1 MDVQAPLG
9 TEDILPEQAA
19 VWQRVEG
26 TARAVFAR
34 YGYGE
39 IRTPIFESTRLFV
52 RSIGETTDIVEKEMY
67 TLGEGDDSLTLRPE
81 ATAPVVRAYLQHNLH
96 KIRAFQKL
104 YYIGPMFRHERPQAG
119 RKRQFHQIGV
129 EAMGATDPLL
139 DAEVIAVMAGDAQM
153 DPGDLPDVLRPITS
167 GTADY
172 AKGNR
177 LLVDD
182 VRRQMPGYRF
192 YGNAVLTILTKFA
205 TGYYHVIDPQCG
217 YTAISARAL
226 RAIHIDEMTKGYG
239 YNADILTRLNILNF
253 RVADVAVRPV
263 YGEAVSG
270 IKLRR
275 YVPRVSWL
283 LSKLFFKRLKEKYL
297 IRDFHPVVL
306 FYLAAMVL
314 TPLAV
319 FLGGWIVEH
328 YLVNHRVSVP
338 TVTLFAIFALFAG
351 QAACFAMW
359 IDMDYNKH
367 LNAQFGRPIGS
378 RAPSG
383 GAEPAAGEE

>member
-1 MDVQAPLG
+1 MFEGKRIGIVVPAHNEERLIARTITTMPEFVDHIVVVNDGSGDRTLEIVQGLASGDHRIDVVDHETNLG
-9 TEDILPEQAA
+9 LGQTLIDGY
-19 VWQRVEG
+19 QRALE
-26 TARAVFAR
+26 
-34 YGYGE
+34 
-39 IRTPIFESTRLFV
+39 
-52 RSIGETTDIVEKEMY
+52 
-67 TLGEGDDSLTLRPE
+67 
-81 ATAPVVRAYLQHNLH
+81 
-96 KIRAFQKL
+96 
-104 YYIGPMFRHERPQAG
+104 
-119 RKRQFHQIGV
+119 
-129 EAMGATDPLL
+129 L